1 MYQLLKKL
9 GMRDSKTTSAREY
22 FNSRQDKVHFENVSK
37 DRNEENE
44 ETRKKAIEKIKDL
57 KDNEAA
63 MNEADKLNSPITQEE
78 ILAEL

>member
-1 MYQLLKKL
+1 
-9 GMRDSKTTSAREY
+9 MRDSKATSAREY
-22 FNSRQDKVHFENVSK
+22 FNPQQDNVHFENVSK
-37 DRNEENE
+37 DRNEESE
-44 ETRKKAIEKIKDL
+44 ETRKKAIEDIKDM